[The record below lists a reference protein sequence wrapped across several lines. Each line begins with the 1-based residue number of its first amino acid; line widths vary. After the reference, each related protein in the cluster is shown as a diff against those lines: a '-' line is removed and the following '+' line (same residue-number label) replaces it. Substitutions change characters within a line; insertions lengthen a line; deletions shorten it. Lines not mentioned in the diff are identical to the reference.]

1 MANTTT
7 HGGDF
12 SEIAT
17 NVNIAM
23 ITSNAHGNLGSVT
36 GRP

>member
-1 MANTTT
+1 L
-7 HGGDF
+7 

-17 NVNIAM
+17 YVNIAI

-36 GRP
+36 GGP